1 MKKIFRTVTAL
12 AVVMFAGCT
21 NDLTN
26 DVVAPVGGK
35 TTVELGLAESRT
47 YIGEAV
53 EGVRK
58 VYWSKGDQ
66 VAING
71 VISGEAQ
78 IDAENASRALFDFES
93 ELTYPYSILYPA
105 EMYKDASTIT
115 LAAVQEP
122 ATGTFDVDLAPMA
135 TYVAAEGTKVVLHHL
150 AAVVRLQ
157 IKSDGEHA
165 HNLKRIE
172 LRGNKGEQVSGDFTI
187 DYENATLTPASTA
200 DADKVVVA
208 KKDNALS
215 TEEAVEIFVVVP
227 AQEYAEGFSVRI
239 FDNAGHYMDLKSK
252 AITLEKGQIL
262 AMPVVEFTPTGT
274 IVDAEISIANATE
287 WNAFVQEYNQG
298 IYKAD
303 TNTLI
308 VNITGDLEFDDTTN
322 AAFATLGGT
331 EAAPHFY
338 GTINGNS
345 HAFKNLVATSE
356 IIKSASNSTI
366 KDITIDVTCK
376 FTASGDFESDCF
388 VGSLAENI
396 YASTLENI
404 VNKGTVVTDTM
415 FTTDDKNLYVGGIVA
430 RTDAGSKVINCQN
443 TGKVETDAASR
454 FGNAVEGKAPSI
466 GVVYHGGIIGYNR
479 GIIEGCTNTGRVIS
493 AFNVYSKAVG
503 GITGRSTGTGPINNC
518 KNTGYVID
526 NSPRKLTLEG
536 VELNDFNRK
545 VYIAGIVG
553 ISAASITNCRNEGEV
568 TSTSSV
574 KDFYMAGILAL
585 VNADNITFANN
596 SNVGDLSL
604 DGAVRY
610 PVLGGL
616 IGSTNQ
622 RIMNEIDLAGC
633 DLKGTI
639 SAANHESSKNYPNPA
654 LGGAIGEYLTPEND
668 ATKAIVIKNGLFE
681 GTVTR
686 SGDVQSLAG
695 YMGSIIGYAHALDI
709 SNCTNQGTVTYATR
723 SGSGSKSNGCPH
735 HVGGIVG
742 YIHAGTSS
750 ITNCHNEGD
759 IKQWHYNNG
768 NTIDSHKSNT
778 TGGILGSFGYVDAT
792 GTITISQCSNSGS
805 IYGYRGMIGGLAG
818 FLANATVSNCTIDDF
833 YADSSSQSYAGGIA
847 GSVENSTLTSI
858 VVKSKVYSQTN
869 GSEPTHAGGLVA
881 YLAKGSKLSNC
892 SYYGD
897 VSIKHTA
904 GKNEYIGGLA
914 AEVQDGTTIENC
926 KLGGTV
932 DGEEISASN
941 FADYIIGVGSESG
954 TNGNATITGCT
965 YWNGN

>member
-47 YIGEAV
+47 YVGEAV

-135 TYVAAEGTKVVLHHL
+135 TYVAADGSKVVLHHL

-376 FTASGDFESDCF
+376 FTASGDFEGDCF
-388 VGSLAENI
+388 VGSLAENL

-479 GIIEGCTNTGRVIS
+479 GIVEGCVNSGRVIS
-493 AFNVYSKAVG
+493 AFNVHTKAVA
-503 GITGRSTGTGPINNC
+503 GITGRSTGTGLINNC

-553 ISAASITNCRNEGEV
+553 TSACAVSNCRNEGEI
-568 TSTSSV
+568 TSTTSV
-574 KDFYMAGILAL
+574 KDFFMAGILAV
-585 VNADNITFANN
+585 VNADNLPFTNN

-604 DGAVRY
+604 DGGVRY

-616 IGSTNQ
+616 IGTTNQ

-633 DLKGTI
+633 ELKGTI

-768 NTIDSHKSNT
+768 NTIDAHKSNT

-792 GTITISQCSNSGS
+792 GTITISQCSNTGS